1 MRFEVTA
8 AVLLAAVLHAV
19 WNALL
24 KSLPD
29 QLAGFSMLGLASVAV
44 CLPAVPLVAAPA
56 PASRGF
62 LGLSAMLHVGYELFL
77 MASYR
82 AGDLSQ
88 VYPLA
93 RGSAPLLVAL
103 AAAVVAD
110 ERLAWPQLAG
120 VALVSVGLASLSLG
134 GGRPVGRDRRALLLA
149 LGTGAFIAAYTIS
162 DGLGVRRSGSPL
174 GYIVWLS
181 LGYGVVLP
189 AYALLARR
197 RRFAAALRSS
207 WRVGALCGLC
217 SLVAYG
223 LVIWAQTRGALAA
236 VAALRETSVVAAA
249 VIGAVVLHERFG
261 RLRVVASVLVAA
273 GVVALNLPR

>member
-1 MRFEVTA
+1 VSFGVTA
-8 AVLLAAVLHAV
+8 AVLLAAVLHAL

-29 QLAGFSMLGLASVAV
+29 QFAGFAMLGLATVAV
-44 CLPAVPLVAAPA
+44 SLLALPLVAAPA

-62 LGLSAMLHVGYELFL
+62 LALSALLHVGYELFL
-77 MASYR
+77 IGSYQ

-93 RGSAPLLVAL
+93 RGSAPLLVAA
-103 AAAVVAD
+103 AAAVVAH
-110 ERLAWPQLAG
+110 ERLAGPQLAG
-120 VALVSVGLASLSLG
+120 VALVSAGLASLSLG

-149 LGTGAFIAAYTIS
+149 LGTGVFIAAYTVS
-162 DGLGVRRSGSPL
+162 DGLGARRSGTPL

-181 LGYGVVLP
+181 LGYGVALP

-197 RRFAAALRSS
+197 RRLAAALRSD

-223 LVIWAQTRGALAA
+223 LVIWAQTRGTLAA
-236 VAALRETSVVAAA
+236 VAALRETSVVVAA

-261 RLRVVASVLVAA
+261 RLRVAASVLVAA
-273 GVVALNLPR
+273 GVVALNLPG